1 MGQFIFNNFNQLIA
15 IAANDND
22 KNSLNV
28 NLDDCIITTPTD
40 DDFNKIRF
48 GGYWLEKDGDN
59 ITYHDPIVSYTD
71 QESLNVWISEVKNKC
86 QQMLNNNNGNAMES
100 QVQTYLKTLNSFDT
114 STITY
119 PLESTWEK
127 YCVDNSITFLHP
139 LQIP

>member
-1 MGQFIFNNFNQLIA
+1 MGQFIFTNLNQLIA

-22 KNSLNV
+22 KNSLNI

-71 QESLNVWISEVKNKC
+71 QENLNIWISEVKNKC
-86 QQMLNNNNGNAMES
+86 QQMLNNNNGNPMES
-100 QVQTYLKTLNSFDT
+100 QVQTYLNTLNSFDT